1 MDEETALCLFLILS
15 GLVHWLL
22 TNATAPEAR
31 RIVCALCSPDKS
43 KKQKNGWGCEAC
55 LRSWAKKNNNNNQ
68 KNNKTLL
75 LFVSVLHLHKF
86 KCILERRRAIL
97 RKSDFV
103 LSDPPVFGVLVLGV
117 THSFAMIYQREIM
130 HSHRLIITRLVGLA
144 KRWRYAERS
153 KEHEATLGKSM
164 SKYSQNIINK
174 DIFMWW

>member
-1 MDEETALCLFLILS
+1 MPYAALIRVRNRRMDGDVRHVFVLEL
-15 GLVHWLL
+15 
-22 TNATAPEAR
+22 
-31 RIVCALCSPDKS
+31 
-43 KKQKNGWGCEAC
+43 
-55 LRSWAKKNNNNNQ
+55 KKNQ
-68 KNNKTLL
+68 PKNNKTLL

-103 LSDPPVFGVLVLGV
+103 LSDLPPVFGVLVLGV

-174 DIFMWW
+174 DIFM